1 MYRKLRARCEGATS
15 RAHGRTP
22 HKWREIHSNPCVA
35 RVICELIHASGQVYA
50 WLSSSRGNAPNSAN
64 VCAGKTSKR
73 KFFSLNVRGEKAPPP
88 LNKNKSF
95 SFSLTGGDP
104 SENRGGVGI
113 AFRRKGRGGVPC
125 VAVVLWLDFNVSA
138 SAESCEVSACPTAVH
153 KLGAPVSRL
162 HRGAWWAL

>member
-1 MYRKLRARCEGATS
+1 MRGRNEPSARAYTTQMARKPLKPLWCKSYLRTYPRI
-15 RAHGRTP
+15 RA
-22 HKWREIHSNPCVA
+22 
-35 RVICELIHASGQVYA
+35 VYA
-50 WLSSSRGNAPNSAN
+50 WLSSFRGNAPNSAN
-64 VCAGKTSKR
+64 VCAGMTSKR
-73 KFFSLNVRGEKAPPP
+73 TFFSLNVRGEKAPPP

-113 AFRRKGRGGVPC
+113 AFRRKGRGGEPC

-138 SAESCEVSACPTAVH
+138 SAEACEVSACPTAVH
-153 KLGAPVSRL
+153 KLGAPVTRL